1 MQRVEPLISVQNLEV
16 VYRRGKNCFRAVEN
30 ISFDIMPGEIFG
42 LVGESGSGKTTIGNA
57 IMGLVPPT
65 KGEIL
70 LNGQPIPR
78 QSSLAGRK
86 QLAKRIQMIFQDP
99 ISSVNSRAKVYDIV
113 QEGLRNLYPEMSA
126 AERNSCVTEA
136 LADVGLG
143 GEYGNLFPYALSG
156 GQLQRVGIAR
166 AMIMQPDLIVAD
178 EPVSALDVSLR
189 SQILR
194 LMLDLREK
202 HKLTYLL
209 IAHDLSVMRQV
220 CNRIGIIKSGRLV
233 ELGKTEMIF
242 DNPVHPYTKSL
253 LTAIPVP
260 NPDIEKSRRYDFS
273 EDNVLGGQWTEVE
286 CGHFVLDDIWY

>member
-57 IMGLVPPT
+57 IMGLVPPS

-126 AERNSCVTEA
+126 AERNSRVTEA

-194 LMLDLREK
+194 LILDLREK

-260 NPDIEKSRRYDFS
+260 NPDIEKSRRYYFS
-273 EDNVLGGQWTEVE
+273 EDNVVGGQWTEVE
-286 CGHFVLDDIWY
+286 CGHFVLDDKH

>member
-57 IMGLVPPT
+57 IMGLVPPS

-126 AERNSCVTEA
+126 AERNSRVTEA

-194 LMLDLREK
+194 LILDLREK

-260 NPDIEKSRRYDFS
+260 NPDIEKSRRYYFS

-286 CGHFVLDDIWY
+286 CGHFVLDDKH